1 MILYISDVV
10 LCIKCLHVYLGSHKN
25 QYKSSVSVLQHP
37 ESEAVHTGD
46 TVTLMCSV
54 LSEYNT
60 VDIRMFW
67 FRSESGKSEILYTQN
82 QNNHCE
88 TDSARNC
95 TFSLS
100 KNISQMDTGTYYC
113 AVVTCG
119 KILFGNGTKLNMG
132 KCLIIFFSGIW
143 IFCREHY
150 NISFHN
156 KWLSCS
162 F

>member
-1 MILYISDVV
+1 MALYISDIV
-10 LCIKCLHVYLGSHKN
+10 LCIKCLHVYLGSQNN
-25 QYKSSVSVLQHP
+25 QYKSNVSVLQHP
-37 ESEAVHTGD
+37 ESETVHSGD

-60 VDIRMFW
+60 ADIRMFW

-82 QNNHCE
+82 KSE
-88 TDSARNC
+88 TDSARIC
-95 TFSLS
+95 TFSLF
-100 KNISQMDTGTYYC
+100 KNIVSQVDTGTYYC

-132 KCLIIFFSGIW
+132 KCLIIFFSGIL

-150 NISFHN
+150 I
-156 KWLSCS
+156 
-162 F
+162 